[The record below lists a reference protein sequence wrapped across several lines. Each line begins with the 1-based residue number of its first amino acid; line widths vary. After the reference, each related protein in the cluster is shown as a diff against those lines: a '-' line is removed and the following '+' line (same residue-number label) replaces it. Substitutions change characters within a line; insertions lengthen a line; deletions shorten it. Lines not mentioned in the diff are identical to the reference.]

1 MKCRVVF
8 SVVSLLGLSLVLA
21 SCGGG
26 SSPATTAIAYVAN
39 SQSHSLSV
47 INVPADKTVAS
58 IEIGNS
64 SLNSST
70 TTASYPSGVAVTPD
84 GSRTYVTDAV
94 TPLHRSGWST
104 RGQTP

>member
-8 SVVSLLGLSLVLA
+8 SVVSLLGLSLILA

-64 SLNSST
+64 SFNSS

-84 GSRTYVTDAV
+84 GSRT
-94 TPLHRSGWST
+94 RSEEHTSELQSL
-104 RGQTP
+104 RHLVC